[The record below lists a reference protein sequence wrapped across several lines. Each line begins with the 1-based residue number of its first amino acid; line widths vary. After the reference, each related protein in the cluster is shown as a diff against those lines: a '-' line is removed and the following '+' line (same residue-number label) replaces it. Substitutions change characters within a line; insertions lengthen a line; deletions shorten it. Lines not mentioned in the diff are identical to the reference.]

1 MGPNVSISQ
10 ASLDPCDNLSHG
22 KAGECI
28 DPRKDDSSLPPPACA
43 GPQGCQERCPAG
55 LHGSCLQGRSQLPWP
70 ACRQRCAGR
79 PPMPAAAA
87 SCASESQVCSPVVS
101 ASICNQ
107 GWHPCQLGNLL
118 RRRPLLYT
126 FQDPHSK
133 GIKTALSGSAH
144 RAFKVVL
151 DDEHSPGNSPSAPDQ
166 PCRSARLA
174 CCSQH
179 ASSLRGLPCCLLLP
193 LLALMAHSRPAH
205 MV

>member
-1 MGPNVSISQ
+1 MSISQ

-118 RRRPLLYT
+118 RRRPALYLSKIPIQRVSRLRFQEVPTELSRLCWMTSIHLEIALLL
-126 FQDPHSK
+126 QISLVGVPGWHAAHSMP
-133 GIKTALSGSAH
+133 AH
-144 RAFKVVL
+144 FVGCPA
-151 DDEHSPGNSPSAPDQ
+151 
-166 PCRSARLA
+166 A
-174 CCSQH
+174 CSF
-179 ASSLRGLPCCLLLP
+179 LCLL
-193 LLALMAHSRPAH
+193 
-205 MV
+205 